1 MAFNF
6 NNPAEVEEF
15 KTLASSKGMSL
26 DGIDSFI
33 ESKRQTKPEMPNLS
47 LDATGYIQTDTPTQS
62 PVSTLGVPSV
72 EPVTANQDL
81 AVPQLGVKPVEPQS
95 TGFEIG
101 DMIPARQA
109 QGLQNIGSDL
119 QRVPEQKNDLGQPPS
134 MPSLAGQDSP
144 TAEQQQIPAPKGTPT
159 KINFEEKIP
168 EGYQFRA
175 RGRNDLTGQCA
186 WFNQQ
191 ITKLQDG
198 SKWTIGSAIQDK
210 RNQLAGHVKRGDA
223 FYSGQDTPKSGNTII
238 FDIGTRYGHTATIN
252 EVMPDGKL
260 KLTESNWNN
269 DLKVSHTRI
278 VDQKDPSIMGYMKT
292 VPNTKGRR

>member
-1 MAFNF
+1 
-6 NNPAEVEEF
+6 
-15 KTLASSKGMSL
+15 
-26 DGIDSFI
+26 
-33 ESKRQTKPEMPNLS
+33 
-47 LDATGYIQTDTPTQS
+47 
-62 PVSTLGVPSV
+62 
-72 EPVTANQDL
+72 
-81 AVPQLGVKPVEPQS
+81 
-95 TGFEIG
+95 
-101 DMIPARQA
+101 
-109 QGLQNIGSDL
+109 
-119 QRVPEQKNDLGQPPS
+119 
-134 MPSLAGQDSP
+134 
-144 TAEQQQIPAPKGTPT
+144 
-159 KINFEEKIP
+159 
-168 EGYQFRA
+168 
-175 RGRNDLTGQCA
+175 
-186 WFNQQ
+186 
-191 ITKLQDG
+191 LQDG